1 MDLFTSIVPVNYVL
15 TRDRFVILQPMTL
28 TYIPS
33 IPEEAGA
40 FRISFAPP
48 GCNDVQVIEGKL
60 ERIKSSVVGH
70 DGEHVDVWCYLV
82 QQQVFLMAPEPV
94 DKWIE
99 SQFIEHG
106 AINDFEEVGAT
117 PCWLSLK
124 SFWQRRM
131 SLMESPIELELV
143 NFFGAMRLRHAYH
156 GRTIDI
162 QDIIKH

>member
-1 MDLFTSIVPVNYVL
+1 MDLFTRIVPVNYTL
-15 TRDRFVILQPMTL
+15 TRARFVILQPMTL

-40 FRISFAPP
+40 FRVSFAPP

-60 ERIKSSVVGH
+60 ERIKVPVIGV
-70 DGEHVDVWCYLV
+70 DGTYVDAWCYLV
-82 QQQVFLMAPEPV
+82 QRQVFLVSPEIV

-99 SQFIEHG
+99 SQFEEHG
-106 AINDFEEVGAT
+106 AISDFDEVGAT

-124 SFWQRRM
+124 SFWQRRIT
-131 SLMESPIELELV
+131 LMESPIELELV
-143 NFFGAMRLRHAYH
+143 DFFGNLRLRHAFH
-156 GRTIDI
+156 GRTIEL